1 MRLSSTLVIVAAT
14 IAFASCEGAPII
26 NEHDRFSPVKISP
39 VNYAPT
45 TSDGNR
51 FLRAHEETSDRD
63 KSKEGD
69 ADEERHLS
77 KLKRTFSEKLPT
89 EAIAKLTRSKS
100 LVDLSKLDDAAY
112 LRAIDGNNNVLFK
125 RIEDMGFNPETMLK
139 KMIDHQG
146 HSDDLLLKDFS
157 KYWVQK
163 YPDWKPK
170 TS

>member
-14 IAFASCEGAPII
+14 IAFASCQGASII
-26 NEHDRFSPVKISP
+26 NEHDRFSPAKISL

-63 KSKEGD
+63 KYKEGD

-77 KLKRTFSEKLPT
+77 KLKRTFSENLPT
-89 EAIAKLTRSKS
+89 EAITKLTGSEL

-112 LRAIDGNNNVLFK
+112 LRAID
-125 RIEDMGFNPETMLK
+125 EK
-139 KMIDHQG
+139 KNR
-146 HSDDLLLKDFS
+146 L
-157 KYWVQK
+157 VQAH
-163 YPDWKPK
+163 
-170 TS
+170 